1 LTRTIPRVPPE
12 RVEEGVAL
20 LDDRECRRIVDE
32 WANKYPDRWT
42 SLSGAAGDVAL
53 LERVVVA
60 SAVRGAISERRPTGR
75 GLLELLEAAPPS
87 LSDCGVLGV
96 VLAPPLLWDRDDAI
110 VLADFAGPPGDPQRF
125 LRTAH
130 ELGNRRVEEWHV
142 GRVRQ
147 PAGWIEDDLPVVGLP
162 RASARLEAGCR
173 ETREEDDAAIGLA
186 GLLLATYALAIATG
200 RVGR

>member
-1 LTRTIPRVPPE
+1 MPRRQRRAQRRSLDALGEAHDISALFPWVRARDDVVIAFAKRVARELDPNDPRVPPE

-75 GLLELLEAAPPS
+75 GLRS
-87 LSDCGVLGV
+87 
-96 VLAPPLLWDRDDAI
+96 
-110 VLADFAGPPGDPQRF
+110 
-125 LRTAH
+125 
-130 ELGNRRVEEWHV
+130 
-142 GRVRQ
+142 VR
-147 PAGWIEDDLPVVGLP
+147 
-162 RASARLEAGCR
+162 
-173 ETREEDDAAIGLA
+173 
-186 GLLLATYALAIATG
+186 
-200 RVGR
+200 